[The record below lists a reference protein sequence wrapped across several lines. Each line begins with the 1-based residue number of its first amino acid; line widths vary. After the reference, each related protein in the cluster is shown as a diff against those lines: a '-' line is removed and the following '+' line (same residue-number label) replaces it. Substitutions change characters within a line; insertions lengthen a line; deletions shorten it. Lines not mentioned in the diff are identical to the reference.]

1 MAAAH
6 LGTLPL
12 TQQILLARQRAFTAK
27 ERILTDSPPISVQ
40 HFHLYDQRSGDEL
53 LPDISSVDLHC
64 GDTAFSP
71 CGSYLAVWL
80 GAMQESRHS
89 CHLVP
94 IHAVVLCNISVGFQT
109 VVRFCTGR
117 LEPDLVWSSSGQLC
131 VAQILEISPQ
141 NCSCSVPKIGQ
152 PIEDSAVFIKDP
164 KAAAVV
170 CSPGSKASGLLLSL
184 GQGHRTNTVWA
195 PCGRCLLVL
204 LGGLKSRQQV
214 VVSNGDQAYVSA
226 YLMTML

>member
-6 LGTLPL
+6 LGTLPS

-27 ERILTDSPPISVQ
+27 QGILTDSPPVSVQ
-40 HFHLYDQRSGDEL
+40 HLHLYDQRSGDEL

-94 IHAVVLCNISVGFQT
+94 IHDVVLYDISIVFQK

-117 LEPDLVWSSSGQLC
+117 LEPDLVWYRLGSC
-131 VAQILEISPQ
+131 VWPRSWKYHPNI
-141 NCSCSVPKIGQ
+141 
-152 PIEDSAVFIKDP
+152 
-164 KAAAVV
+164 AAAVCQRLDSPQRTPLHSFKTPKRQPWSAPWARRHQNCFQVWGRGTAPTLFGLPAAGV
-170 CSPGSKASGLLLSL
+170 CLCFLAVSSQDNRSL
-184 GQGHRTNTVWA
+184 CPTVTSHTF
-195 PCGRCLLVL
+195 LHI
-204 LGGLKSRQQV
+204 S
-214 VVSNGDQAYVSA
+214 
-226 YLMTML
+226 